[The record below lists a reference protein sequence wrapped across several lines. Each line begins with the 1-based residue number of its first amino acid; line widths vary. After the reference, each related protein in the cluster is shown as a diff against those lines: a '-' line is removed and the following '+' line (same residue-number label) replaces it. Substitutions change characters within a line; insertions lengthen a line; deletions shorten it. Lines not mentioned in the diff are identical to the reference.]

1 MKLNRLVVCLFFLL
15 IAAAPLQAQDAV
27 SDLLG
32 RINSL
37 RGSLGL
43 PGYTLN
49 ASLSAAAQSQAQWM
63 VDTGNVS
70 HTRPDG
76 STPRT
81 RAAAAGY
88 GSNWVS
94 ENIYMGTVATASDAW
109 NFWLNSAIHYA
120 GMTSSNYSEIGI
132 GAARNATW
140 GAAYVLVFGN
150 PRPLQQAVPRTGS
163 SANGA
168 APAPPSFV
176 VGVDQHGNI
185 MHEIQPGDTLGD
197 IALIYGYTWDD
208 IPYMLQLNGMTDA
221 DIRELEVGSVFL
233 VPPYD
238 GTYTPTPDTQPTEAA
253 TPLPE
258 MTTGPVELV
267 ALPTATA
274 TPPPSPQPSPTPLH
288 IPIATSASVPQAFI
302 SALPSPTPL
311 MVASAGTPALVAS
324 TLNTALVVAPDGPSP
339 WLIVGIVLQV
349 GVLAVAAVE
358 FIRRARR

>member
-1 MKLNRLVVCLFFLL
+1 MLLFGSP
-15 IAAAPLQAQDAV
+15 APSQAQDVV

-32 RINSL
+32 RVNSL

-43 PGYTLN
+43 PAYTLN
-49 ASLSAAAQSQAQWM
+49 GALSAAAQSQAQWM

-81 RAAAAGY
+81 RAAAVGY

-94 ENIYMGTVATASDAW
+94 ENIYMGTIASANDAW

-120 GMTSSNYSEIGI
+120 GMTSGNYAEIGI
-132 GAARNATW
+132 GSARNATW
-140 GAAYVLVFGN
+140 GASFVLVFGN
-150 PRPLQQAVPRTGS
+150 PTPLQQVIPRTGNS
-163 SANGA
+163 GGGA

-176 VGVDQHGNI
+176 VGVDQFGNI

-208 IPYMLQLNGMTDA
+208 IPYMLQINTMSDA
-221 DIRELEVGSVFL
+221 DIRELEVGSIFL

-238 GTYTPTPDTQPTEAA
+238 GTYTPTPDTQVAVNPSPQIT
-253 TPLPE
+253 
-258 MTTGPVELV
+258 TTGVELV
-267 ALPTATA
+267 MQPSATPSPYATATA
-274 TPPPSPQPSPTPLH
+274 EPSLTPVH
-288 IPIATSASVPQAFI
+288 IPIATSASVPEVFI

-311 MVASAGTPALVAS
+311 VVASAGTPVLLVNPVTAS
-324 TLNTALVVAPDGPSP
+324 VVSTSSGPSP
-339 WLIVGIVLQV
+339 WLIAGLVLQV
-349 GVLAVAAVE
+349 GVLIVAGIE